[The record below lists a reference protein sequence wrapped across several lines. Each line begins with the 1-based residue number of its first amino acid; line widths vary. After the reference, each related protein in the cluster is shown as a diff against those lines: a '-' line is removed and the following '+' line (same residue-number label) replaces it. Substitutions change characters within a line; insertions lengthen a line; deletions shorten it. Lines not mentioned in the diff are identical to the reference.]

1 MNTLSFEDACFQV
14 FLKRMEL
21 PLNSL
26 GRIIATEQAPY
37 LHPVTRL
44 INPPCILLEYEKTE
58 GNTDAFLNEL
68 VIMMNGNISLIR
80 SLWEDKTAVIRNEL
94 MSTDKATVLN
104 LGLLIQDKAGERKFE
119 QAPDLICPQ
128 HFGLPVVDAAWAA
141 KKESHFAAATPLIQ
155 SKRKKRVGLYFLALI
170 LLASG
175 SILGWY
181 LADPESFNEQL
192 AKIMPRELP
201 SAPTDSTSSKDSI
214 VAIAQV
220 ENPDIDT
227 AAADSMLVYETA
239 NSTNT
244 TGPQFYI
251 VSNVFRYKEYADNHV
266 AELKKKGYDA
276 RVQGT
281 TPEGL
286 FRVVFGSYTSET
298 EAKEALSKIK
308 AHCPAAWMF
317 SE

>member
-1 MNTLSFEDACFQV
+1 MSFEDACFQV

-58 GNTDAFLNEL
+58 GNTDAFLAEL
-68 VIMMNGNISLIR
+68 ASLLNHNVSHVR
-80 SLWEDKTAVIRNEL
+80 SQWEEKIAFMQNDLLSKDNTFI
-94 MSTDKATVLN
+94 LN
-104 LGLLIQDKAGERKFE
+104 LGVLIQDKAGERIF
-119 QAPDLICPQ
+119 QQSPDLISPQ
-128 HFGLPVVDAAWAA
+128 HFGLPIVDASLPP
-141 KKESHFAAATPLIQ
+141 KNESPINPIKPLIKT
-155 SKRKKRVGLYFLALI
+155 KRKRRISLYVFIIIILAACGVGAWYF
-170 LLASG
+170 
-175 SILGWY
+175 
-181 LADPESFNEQL
+181 ADPESFNEQL
-192 AKIMPRELP
+192 AKIMPQELP

-227 AAADSMLVYETA
+227 AAADSMLVNETEIPA
-239 NSTNT
+239 NT

-276 RVQGT
+276 RIQGT

-286 FRVVFGSYTSET
+286 FRVVFGSYPSET

-308 AHCPAAWMF
+308 VHCPAAWMF
-317 SE
+317 AE